1 MLFVNFLDVFHNL
14 AISLLFPCVIA
25 VRSRHGLSM
34 ASQPPGRRARIDV
47 AGART
52 QKPAASVTAGVFK
65 ISISAGPRT
74 GPILGDALRSM
85 QAFRHHADNDR
96 FHRSRPGTQ
105 GAGQKT
111 DDAANDNARG
121 VRHSVS

>member
-1 MLFVNFLDVFHNL
+1 AQAPIRRSQSTISLADFRASGCRYDTPNYGDERTRMLFVNFIDVFHNL
-14 AISLLFPCVIA
+14 ALSLLFPCVIA

-85 QAFRHHADNDR
+85 QAFRH
-96 FHRSRPGTQ
+96 
-105 GAGQKT
+105 
-111 DDAANDNARG
+111 
-121 VRHSVS
+121 